1 MQSGCVS
8 CVCVQMCVFMCERES
23 VLCVCVFCVSQD
35 LDVEDGVEEEVVAGV
50 EGIATSVHVRPQQNA
65 KDTYRIA
72 KRQCPGILT

>member
-1 MQSGCVS
+1 M
-8 CVCVQMCVFMCERES
+8 
-23 VLCVCVFCVSQD
+23 CVFCVPQD